1 MIHAK
6 VGKVEK
12 AEKAE
17 KGKVEAKVKLEAKVK
32 VETRSVKQKAVLP
45 RHLIIRFA
53 NRVIEK
59 G

>member
-1 MIHAK
+1 MIQAK
-6 VGKVEK
+6 EGKVETMGK
-12 AEKAE
+12 VER
-17 KGKVEAKVKLEAKVK
+17 GKVEAKVKLGAKVK